1 MLTSSKT
8 RQALE
13 AIEELRKKGMDE
25 ATIEKS
31 DEMRALNR
39 LREEVRAEVAAVRIW
54 LFETGMDLQVR
65 KSTIPMPSSP
75 ASMLRR
81 QREIEL
87 ENQAK
92 VQELSDG
99 FSHEELHEA
108 RERLVTTTG
117 HKKLADVPENVPCRR
132 RQRSSSPSAT
142 PSPL

>member
-13 AIEELRKKGMDE
+13 AIEELRKKGVDE

-31 DEMRALNR
+31 DEMRTLNR
-39 LREEVRAEVAAVRIW
+39 LRRRSEPRWRVRIW
-54 LFETGMDLQVR
+54 LFQTGMDLQVR

-75 ASMLRR
+75 VSMLRR

-117 HKKLADVPENVPCRR
+117 HKKLADVPENVV
-132 RQRSSSPSAT
+132 QKEAASSSPSAT

>member
-1 MLTSSKT
+1 
-8 RQALE
+8 
-13 AIEELRKKGMDE
+13 
-25 ATIEKS
+25 
-31 DEMRALNR
+31 MRALNR

-117 HKKLADVPENVPCRR
+117 HRSLPMFRKTWCRR